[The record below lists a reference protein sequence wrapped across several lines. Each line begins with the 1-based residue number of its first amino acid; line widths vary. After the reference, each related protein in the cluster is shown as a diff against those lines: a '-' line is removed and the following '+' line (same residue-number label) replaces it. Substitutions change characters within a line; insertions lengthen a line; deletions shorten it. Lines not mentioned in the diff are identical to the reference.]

1 MTTVRSHGVESNHS
15 KPKKVEDKKDNSQTN
30 KAENPTASKPEHKA
44 PEVKQAGLVD
54 SVDKLDAAIASTP
67 EPKSNKAVASA
78 SSNPFGTT
86 AAAAST
92 NGKDKSAAM
101 STSTNPFGTASTTA
115 MSSSDKDSSSS
126 MAVTIGSDGSTN
138 VAMSTSNKDSSSSM
152 GVSTNANGTSVAMA
166 ASDKDSSSS
175 MAVSTGSNGTAAAMS
190 STYNDTSSSAAVA
203 TSGSNPFCPPTP
215 ETTSV
220 ATAASSSCE
229 TTTSVAAA
237 ASSSCETTTAVAAA
251 ASSSCNTSS
260 SVAVAAASSSCNTS
274 SSVAVA
280 AASSGS
286 SSGGSVSVLDEGK
299 GAWGDPH
306 FEIAVDKNKNG
317 KLDSGEKTSFDHK
330 GVSGNTYQIFK
341 ADGMDI
347 KAKYEDT
354 NNPDA
359 PQVMGEVS
367 INDKFKITKDG
378 KLMSMDGKPMTL
390 EQARQLG
397 LDIQKTANGYMIKG
411 ANGSGDI
418 EIKCNGTYIDIDPK
432 GDFNN
437 ATGILGEAMSM
448 FADGKDP
455 ASKGN
460 DYWNKYDMGKML

>member
-1 MTTVRSHGVESNHS
+1 MTTVRNHGVESNHS

-30 KAENPTASKPEHKA
+30 KAENPTASKPENKA
-44 PEVKQAGLVD
+44 PETKQAGLVD
-54 SVDKLDAAIASTP
+54 SVSKLDAAIASTP
-67 EPKSNKAVASA
+67 EPKSNTAVAAA

-92 NGKDKSAAM
+92 NGKDTSAAM

-138 VAMSTSNKDSSSSM
+138 VAMSTSGKDSSSAM
-152 GVSTNANGTSVAMA
+152 GVSTNTNGTSVAMA

-203 TSGSNPFCPPTP
+203 TSGANPFCPPTC
-215 ETTSV
+215 ETTTSV
-220 ATAASSSCE
+220 AAAASSSCE

-237 ASSSCETTTAVAAA
+237 ASSSCETTTSVAAA
-251 ASSSCNTSS
+251 ASSSCNTG
-260 SVAVAAASSSCNTS
+260 

-286 SSGGSVSVLDEGK
+286 SNGGSVSVLDEGK

-330 GVSGNTYQIFK
+330 GKSGNTYQIFK
-341 ADGMDI
+341 TGGMDI

-367 INDKFKITKDG
+367 INDKFKISKDG

-390 EQARQLG
+390 DQARALG

-411 ANGSGDI
+411 ADGGGDI
-418 EIKCNGTYIDIDPK
+418 EIKCNGTYIDVDPK

-437 ATGILGEAMSM
+437 ASGILGEAMSM
-448 FADGKDP
+448 FANGNDP